1 MEIRA
6 EPLYCERP
14 DYKTGSLTA
23 NVNVFNS
30 GGDVKEEDR
39 KVVWTRKNFLER
51 GASTLDSF
59 LAPTPH
65 VT

>member
-6 EPLYCERP
+6 EPLYCKRP

-30 GGDVKEEDR
+30 GRDVKEEDR
-39 KVVWTRKNFLER
+39 KVV
-51 GASTLDSF
+51 
-59 LAPTPH
+59 
-65 VT
+65 